1 MPMRAFT
8 EPVDAFFNAGLD
20 GSDPGVQEAISR
32 EEGRQ
37 QRQLELLA
45 PKNYASMATRE
56 AFRSIVSFTTIEG
69 YPGKRFHAGM
79 DNLDVIENLARDRA
93 KELFKC
99 RYANV
104 QPHSGT
110 QANQA
115 VFFALLQPGDTVLS
129 MSLDA
134 GGHLSH
140 GLRSNFSGRYFHVV
154 SYGIDPQSGLIDYD
168 QLTALAREHRPK
180 LVVVGGSSYPRAVDF
195 ARIRAVCDE
204 IGAYLL
210 ADIAH
215 FAGLVAAGVHPSPFP
230 HTHVVT
236 STTNKNLRGP
246 RGGLILTDDPDLGR
260 RLDSAIFPGVQGGP
274 LPEFIA
280 AKAVAFGEALRPD
293 FREYAEAVLAN
304 ARRLGAVLADR
315 GYDIVTGGTDTPIV
329 MVDLRRHGLTG
340 NVAER
345 SLENA
350 GIPCNKNLVPGDPH
364 KPSVTS
370 GLRFGTSAVTT
381 RGLRD
386 AELRV
391 LAGLVADVLDG
402 LVNQPEHIAKIETEV
417 RAQVEE
423 LAGRFPIHQH

>member
-1 MPMRAFT
+1 MPTGAVNEPTRPFFT
-8 EPVDAFFNAGLD
+8 TGLSEADPLVRDAI
-20 GSDPGVQEAISR
+20 ER

-45 PKNYASMATRE
+45 PKNYASRATRE

-69 YPGKRFHAGM
+69 YPGKRYHAGM
-79 DNLDVIENLARDRA
+79 DNLDKIENLARDRA
-93 KELFKC
+93 KALFKC
-99 RYANV
+99 QYSNV

-140 GLRSNFSGRYFHVV
+140 GLRSNFSGRYFTIVN
-154 SYGIDPQSGLIDYD
+154 YGIDPATGLIDYD
-168 QLTALAREHRPK
+168 RLTELARQHRPK
-180 LVVVGGSSYPRAVDF
+180 LVVAGGSSYPRVIDF
-195 ARIRAVCDE
+195 ARLRAVCDE
-204 IGAYLL
+204 VGAYLL
-210 ADIAH
+210 VDIAH

-230 HTHVVT
+230 HAHVVT

-246 RGGLILTDDPDLGR
+246 RGGLILADDLDLGR
-260 RLDSAIFPGVQGGP
+260 KLDSAIFPGVQGGP

-280 AKAVAFGEALRPD
+280 ARAVAFGEALEPA
-293 FREYAEAVLAN
+293 FTEYAQAVLDN
-304 ARRLGAVLADR
+304 ARRLASVLQER

-340 NVAER
+340 DLAER

-350 GIPCNKNLVPGDPH
+350 GIPCNKNLVPGDPR

-386 AELRV
+386 PELRT
-391 LAGLVADVLDG
+391 LAGLVADILDG
-402 LVNQPEHIAKIETEV
+402 LLHQPEHIAKIEAEV

-423 LAGRFPIHQH
+423 LARRFPIYQH

>member
-1 MPMRAFT
+1 MSTRVASEATAEFFTTELSETDPLMR
-8 EPVDAFFNAGLD
+8 G
-20 GSDPGVQEAISR
+20 AIER
-32 EEGRQ
+32 EEHRQ

-45 PKNYASMATRE
+45 PKNYTSRATRE

-69 YPGKRFHAGM
+69 YPGKRYHAGM

-140 GLRSNFSGRYFHVV
+140 GLRSNFSGRYFTVV
-154 SYGIDPQSGLIDYD
+154 SYGIDPETGLIDYD
-168 QLTALAREHRPK
+168 QLTDLARQHRPK
-180 LVVVGGSSYPRAVDF
+180 LVITGGSSYPRAVDF
-195 ARIRAVCDE
+195 ARLRAVCDE

-246 RGGLILTDDPDLGR
+246 RGGLILTDDPELGR
-260 RLDSAIFPGVQGGP
+260 KLDSAIFPGVQGGP

-280 AKAVAFGEALRPD
+280 ARAVAFGEALEPA
-293 FREYAEAVLAN
+293 FTEYAQAVLDN
-304 ARRLGAVLADR
+304 ARRLGSVLQQR

-340 NVAER
+340 DLAER

-350 GIPCNKNLVPGDPH
+350 GIPCNKNLVPGDPQ

-386 AELRV
+386 PELRI

-402 LVNQPEHIAKIETEV
+402 LIHQPEHVTKIEAEV
-417 RAQVEE
+417 RTRVEE
-423 LAGRFPIHQH
+423 LASRFPIYQH